1 MAKRQDVISDRWA
14 LEGQWRGKA
23 LLVINVDRVQHRT
36 SACPTP
42 AVFNEAPVPR
52 LCVKQLDQGAR
63 RYQKGSKCVQMLR
76 VSLVI

>member
-1 MAKRQDVISDRWA
+1 MAIHD
-14 LEGQWRGKA
+14 LELTHNLRLHTHAPWGESPTF
-23 LLVINVDRVQHRT
+23 QHRT